1 MRPYCFIFILTEACL
16 CKLELAY
23 CAGKIS
29 KNRLVCKNA
38 LLWELQAP
46 SNGLLPGV
54 IVKQIQSVVI
64 AGLEHGT
71 TGLRVLSTDH
81 SAKLLL
87 APCSKRIVCELRK
100 GRLLIYRKHREL

>member
-1 MRPYCFIFILTEACL
+1 M
-16 CKLELAY
+16 
-23 CAGKIS
+23 
-29 KNRLVCKNA
+29 
-38 LLWELQAP
+38 
-46 SNGLLPGV
+46 
-54 IVKQIQSVVI
+54 KQIQSVVI